1 MVSHN
6 TSNRDINDES
16 VINSHSDS
24 DSSEVVEWSDADKAL
39 WILQNGQ
46 PKYAEIFERVDD
58 QVYTRP
64 SNAPGDNVPPW
75 VPRDRKLKYVTK
87 KKSYMEAHNE
97 FQNQF
102 TEPAKHGNR
111 FLKEDN
117 HHQRWLT
124 KDEQQSLR
132 IKRDE

>member
-6 TSNRDINDES
+6 TRNRNTIDERAVDSNTGDTGNQT
-16 VINSHSDS
+16 
-24 DSSEVVEWSDADKAL
+24 VEWSDADKAL

-58 QVYTRP
+58 KVYSRP
-64 SNAPGDNVPPW
+64 SCAPGDNIPPW
-75 VPRDRKLKYVTK
+75 VSKERKLSYVTK
-87 KKSYMEAHNE
+87 KKSFMEAHNE

-102 TEPAKHGNR
+102 TEPAKAGNR
-111 FLKEDN
+111 FLKTDN
-117 HHQRWLT
+117 HHQRW
-124 KDEQQSLR
+124 